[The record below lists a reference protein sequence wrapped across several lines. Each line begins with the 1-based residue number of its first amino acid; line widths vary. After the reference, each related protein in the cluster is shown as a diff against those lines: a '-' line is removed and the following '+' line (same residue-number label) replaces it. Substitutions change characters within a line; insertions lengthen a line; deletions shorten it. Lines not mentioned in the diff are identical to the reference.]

1 MIFKRRR
8 PLKTGNKNAADQNKK
23 QSFSQQKDRW
33 IARLLYLVLLLP
45 FFLWGFFALWWG
57 SWPPSVCLAI
67 AVIYACSHFA
77 VILIAPLRR
86 ILPLCFAAFLI
97 PLASFFLM
105 QPSDDRNWQPD
116 VAKMPY
122 AEIEGDRIV
131 VHNVRNC
138 DYKTEMDF
146 IPRFESRTYDLTKL
160 RSVDVMLTDWG
171 LKYIAH
177 TMVSFGFEG
186 DNYLCF
192 SIETRKEI
200 GESYSA
206 IKGFFRQYEL
216 IYIAGDEQDLVR
228 LRTNFRKGENVYL
241 YRLRATSL
249 TKVRNFFMGYIQR
262 INHLHENPEWYNA
275 LTQNCMTSAFR
286 LARAQGGPGRGKWHW
301 SIILNGFADRHA
313 YEVGT
318 IDKSLPFEEFKRK
331 SLINDRALSADDSSD
346 FSKLIRQGIPGMG
359 YMPEKGD

>member
-1 MIFKRRR
+1 M
-8 PLKTGNKNAADQNKK
+8 KTKK
-23 QSFSQQKDRW
+23 QSNANRRITNAGIKPSREW
-33 IARLLYLVLLLP
+33 LSRLLYAILFLP
-45 FFLWGFFALWWG
+45 VFAWGILSLWWG
-57 SWPPSVCLAI
+57 SWPHWVNVTILILYAI
-67 AVIYACSHFA
+67 AHAAAIVISPRRL
-77 VILIAPLRR
+77 LIVF
-86 ILPLCFAAFLI
+86 CFMAFLI
-97 PLASFFLM
+97 PLSSFFLM
-105 QPSDDRNWQPD
+105 QPSDDRNWQAD

-122 AEIEGDRIV
+122 AEIEGDRMV

-146 IPRFESRTYDLTKL
+146 IPHFESRTYDLSKL
-160 RSVDVMLTDWG
+160 RSVDVMLSDWG

-206 IKGFFRQYEL
+206 VKGFFRQYEL
-216 IYIAGDEQDLVR
+216 IYIAGDEQDLVL

-249 TKVRNFFMGYIQR
+249 TKVRNFLMGYIER
-262 INHLHENPEWYNA
+262 INQLHKTPEWYNA

-286 LARAQGGPGRGKWHW
+286 LARVHGAPGRGKWHW

-313 YEVGT
+313 YEVST
-318 IDKSLPFEEFKRK
+318 IDTSLPFEEFKLK

-346 FSKLIRQGIPGMG
+346 FSKLIRHGIPGMG